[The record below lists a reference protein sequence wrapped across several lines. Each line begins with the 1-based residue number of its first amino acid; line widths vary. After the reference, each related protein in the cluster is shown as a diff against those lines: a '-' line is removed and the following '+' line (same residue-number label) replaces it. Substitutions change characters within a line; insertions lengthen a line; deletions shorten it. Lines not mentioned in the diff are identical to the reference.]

1 MGDGRKSI
9 GILQASKLFQPSYL
23 LHCHVKNCPPRL
35 MTGFERWLMTG
46 FEIGRL
52 MTDFENGRLP
62 VAAIGTVTL
71 GIGR

>member
-1 MGDGRKSI
+1 
-9 GILQASKLFQPSYL
+9 
-23 LHCHVKNCPPRL
+23 